1 MFKCPI
7 SHREGWRKKK
17 VLVQAQIQP
26 SQAAE
31 FSSKAGKRW
40 TGTAAEGA
48 AASLERAHA
57 VCRDGSTAL
66 LLCPTARA
74 AHGDVC
80 HENPPGTAYS
90 SQCCTP
96 VCAHGQLALEELK
109 LVEEKCIKDCLVFL
123 QYAGEPVPVR
133 LPFYFHQKHL
143 IASGPC

>member
-74 AHGDVC
+74 ARGDVC
-80 HENPPGTAYS
+80 QMRTH
-90 SQCCTP
+90 
-96 VCAHGQLALEELK
+96 LALPT
-109 LVEEKCIKDCLVFL
+109 
-123 QYAGEPVPVR
+123 APSAVR
-133 LPFYFHQKHL
+133 LSVL
-143 IASGPC
+143 TASLL